1 MANDW
6 YLKVSGAWKQVN
18 EAYIKQS
25 GAWKEIQEAYIKVS
39 GAWKLFYVSF
49 VATAF
54 VNKTTPGTST
64 AVVPDGANAI
74 HIQAAVGGGAAGVDG
89 ADYDKAGGES
99 GGTGGGSGAYIS
111 DRIYAVSEGETLT
124 FTVGDGPVDSGASRY
139 NQTAPSGGSTS
150 LSGSST
156 GTIFILGG
164 GGGGSGLNGGVQ
176 GPLRTNN
183 PSSGGTF
190 QHQDPRIT
198 SGTFKESDGS
208 TSTVDNGTASLKQ
221 GPRGTFNTGANGT
234 AGVTGANC
242 SGDNCQ
248 QDGGSGADSYG
259 GSISGGSGADTSAG
273 TNGGNGT
280 RGSGGGGG
288 GAQVPGGFSTNGG
301 HGGDGEIRYRFL
313 RIN

>member
-111 DRIYAVSEGETLT
+111 DKIYAVSEGETLT
-124 FTVGDGPVDSGASRY
+124 FTVGDGPADSSASPY

-164 GGGGSGLNGGVQ
+164 GQGGSGTGGGVQ

-183 PSSGGTF
+183 ASAGGTY

-234 AGVTGANC
+234 AGITGQNC
-242 SGDNCQ
+242 SGDDCTIT
-248 QDGGSGADSYG
+248 GGNGASSYG
-259 GSISGGSGADTSAG
+259 GSISGGAG
-273 TNGGNGT
+273 SVKTNAGNGS

-288 GAQVPGGFSTNGG
+288 GAASGPGFGNGG